1 MMWERTQGPYLW
13 GAEVPLA
20 PWVPSVG
27 PVLALHSA
35 CQQQQGQQ
43 QAATRSHG
51 TKQGCGVTGS
61 NGEVIGEWGW

>member
-20 PWVPSVG
+20 PRVPSVG
-27 PVLALHSA
+27 PVLALCSA
-35 CQQQQGQQ
+35 CEQQKGQQ

-61 NGEVIGEWGW
+61 DGEVIGE